1 MSQVLPAHDGNRFGT
16 FAGVFTPCV
25 LTILGVIMFLRFD
38 VVVGNAGVL
47 SALGIVLA
55 SNAITVLTTL
65 SLSAIATNTKVEGGG
80 VYFLISRSLGPK
92 YGGAIGLLFFAAQ
105 ALSVALYV
113 IGFTIALK
121 QYLPPSVSPLLISTI
136 TNVVVFGCV
145 AIGAGWTLRIQF
157 FVLATVAVS
166 LLSFFVGAWS
176 AFDPEL
182 LSSNLA
188 SAYSGDE
195 SFWTMFALF
204 FPAVTG
210 IMAGANMS
218 GELRDPSRS
227 IPRGTLAAVFV
238 TALIYAAQA
247 VFLGGSV
254 SRNDLVHTEM
264 VMADIAILPV
274 FIAAGVIAATMSSA
288 LGSMMGAPR
297 ILQSMARDRVL
308 PRLEQLGVRS
318 GKNQEP
324 RRAIFVTFLI
334 SQAGIMAAD
343 LNTIAPLI
351 TMAFLVTYGLLN
363 LATFY

>member
-1 MSQVLPAHDGNRFGT
+1 MSQVLSAKDGNRFGT
-16 FAGVFTPCV
+16 FSGVFTPCV

-47 SALGIVLA
+47 AALGIVLA
-55 SNAITVLTTL
+55 SNAITILTTL

-92 YGGAIGLLFFAAQ
+92 FGGAIGLLFFTAQ

-113 IGFTIALK
+113 IGFTIAAK
-121 QYLPPSVSPLLISTI
+121 QYLPASVSPLLLSTI

-145 AIGAGWTLRIQF
+145 AVGAGWTLRIQF
-157 FVLATVAVS
+157 FILATVVAS
-166 LLSFFVGAWS
+166 LLSFFLGAWRS
-176 AFDPEL
+176 FDLDL
-182 LSSNLA
+182 LGGNLT
-188 SAYSGDE
+188 SAYVGDE

-218 GELRDPSRS
+218 GELRDPARS
-227 IPRGTLAAVFV
+227 IPRGTLTAVFV

-247 VFLGGSV
+247 VFLGGSAT
-254 SRNDLVHTEM
+254 RNDLIHTEM
-264 VMADIAILPV
+264 VMADIAILPL

-308 PRLEQLGVRS
+308 PRLEKLGARS
-318 GKNQEP
+318 GKNQE
-324 RRAIFVTFLI
+324 RRAFAL
-334 SQAGIMAAD
+334 
-343 LNTIAPLI
+343 
-351 TMAFLVTYGLLN
+351 
-363 LATFY
+363 